1 MGVILSRML
10 SIIPVTN
17 KFFSILTF
25 TVSSILM
32 AIFTYKRDWFDEKY
46 GLVSRYHIGMN
57 YSVIF
62 YLILII
68 TVTLSLMFFYPILKS
83 QGLKFAA
90 IMFISQYIPVIFML
104 LRLKVFSDE
113 NCPVKKTD
121 NFGNEYWKNTLG
133 YNPII
138 YYLISFPFTMIIA
151 LSLYNYTTNILSSS
165 YLTSNLLYLILS
177 LTILF
182 ILLSPDFLD
191 KVLPLDLRTWKGTGQ
206 LIVLIVVILSILRW
220 FII

>member
-1 MGVILSRML
+1 
-10 SIIPVTN
+10 
-17 KFFSILTF
+17 
-25 TVSSILM
+25 M
-32 AIFTYKRDWFDEKY
+32 AIFTYKRDWFDETY

-62 YLILII
+62 YIILII

-83 QGLKFAA
+83 LGLKLAS
-90 IMFISQYIPVIFML
+90 ITFISQYIPVAFML
-104 LRLKVFSDE
+104 LRLKVYSDE
-113 NCPVKKTD
+113 NCPVKKID
-121 NFGNEYWKNTLG
+121 NFGNEYWETTLG

-151 LSLYNYTTNILSSS
+151 LSLDKYTNDILSSA

-182 ILLSPDFLD
+182 ILLSPDLLD
-191 KVLPLDLRTWKGTGQ
+191 KVLPFDLRTWKGTGQ
-206 LIVLIVVILSILRW
+206 LIVLIVVIALL
-220 FII
+220 FKVVLTFYNL